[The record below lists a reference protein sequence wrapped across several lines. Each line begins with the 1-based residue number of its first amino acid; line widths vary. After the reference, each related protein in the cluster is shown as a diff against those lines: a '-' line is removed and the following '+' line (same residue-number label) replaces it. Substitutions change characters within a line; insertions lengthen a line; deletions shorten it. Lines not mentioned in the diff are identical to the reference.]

1 MAIGNLRARHLS
13 VFAAVTRSGSMQRAA
28 VEVHLTQ
35 PAVSKLIAEL
45 EAMFGTPLF
54 VRSKRGVS
62 LTECGQAL
70 LAGAQ
75 TMLNDLADTEKT
87 IAAIAA
93 GLIGRIRIG
102 VLPVAEARVLP
113 SALLTLRRRAPGV
126 RVRIEEGS
134 RTFLLSALLRGELDC
149 VIGRLHD
156 HAAEDGIVHVPLLE
170 LPICVVCA
178 PSHPLARA
186 RRVTFR
192 DLATYP
198 WILPQEGAPIRAII
212 DREFAAAGLAPP
224 VPAVESTSIRL
235 NHALTADTDL
245 IGVMTADAALAY
257 AKAGDLVRLPVA
269 IGAPLPAVGIMLR
282 KGTPSHALSLFMG
295 ILREGLLPRAT
306 KTSPAKNPAVSGG
319 V

>member
-1 MAIGNLRARHLS
+1 MATVNLRARHLS
-13 VFAAVTRSGSMQRAA
+13 VFAAVARSGSMQRAA
-28 VEVHLTQ
+28 VDVHLTQ

-45 EAMFGTPLF
+45 EAMFGASLF

-75 TMLNDLADTEKT
+75 TVLNDLADTEKT
-87 IAAIAA
+87 IAAISA

-102 VLPVAEARVLP
+102 VLPVAEARLLP

-149 VIGRLHD
+149 VIGRLH
-156 HAAEDGIVHVPLLE
+156 HRAAEDDVVHVPLLE
-170 LPICVVCA
+170 LPICVICA

-192 DLATYP
+192 DLAAYP

-212 DREFAAAGLAPP
+212 EREFAAAGLMPP

-245 IGVMTADAALAY
+245 ICVMTADAALAY
-257 AKAGDLVRLPVA
+257 AKAGDLVRLPVT
-269 IGAPLPAVGIMLR
+269 IGTPLPAVGVMLR
-282 KGTPSHALSLFMG
+282 KGTPSHALSLFID
-295 ILREGLLPRAT
+295 ILRVGIAAQPPQR
-306 KTSPAKNPAVSGG
+306 PASKNPAVSGG